1 MSAPLV
7 GVVIATRN
15 RSSSLVTTLDRLASL
30 PERPPVTVVDNA
42 STDGTSELL
51 ADRYPG
57 VDVLRLPA
65 NRGALARNDGVLA
78 LPARY
83 VAFSDDD
90 SWWEPGSLAAAV
102 ELMEANPRLGL
113 VAARTLV
120 GPGRAPDPLNT
131 ALAESPLDPR
141 PGLPGPAVLGF
152 LGCAAVARRSA
163 FLDVGG
169 YHPLLFFG
177 AEETLLAYDLAA
189 AGWDVC
195 YAPEV
200 TAVHHPAAD
209 PRARRSTLVR
219 RNEVLTSW
227 LRRPLPV
234 ALRDTWRL
242 VRDAPGDRAAWRALA
257 QLAPRLP
264 AALRGRRMLPAEV
277 EANVRRL
284 ERLEHG
290 HATG

>member
-1 MSAPLV
+1 MSTPSV

-15 RSSSLVTTLDRLASL
+15 RASSLVTTLDRLTSL
-30 PERPPVTVVDNA
+30 PERPPVLVVDNA
-42 STDGTSELL
+42 SADGTPELL
-51 ADRYPG
+51 ARRFPA
-57 VDVLRLPA
+57 VQVLALPR
-65 NRGALARNDGVLA
+65 NRGALARNDGVQS

-83 VAFSDDD
+83 IAFSDDD
-90 SWWEPGSLAAAV
+90 SWWEPGALAAAV
-102 ELMEANPRLGL
+102 ELMEANPGIGL
-113 VAARTLV
+113 VAARTEV
-120 GPGRAPDPLNT
+120 GPRRAPDPLN
-131 ALAESPLDPR
+131 AVLAGSPLTRR
-141 PGLPGPAVLGF
+141 PDLPGPPVLGF
-152 LGCAAVARRSA
+152 LGCAAVVRRSA

-195 YAPEV
+195 YAPRV
-200 TAVHHPAAD
+200 TAVHHPSNE

-242 VRDAPGDRAAWRALA
+242 AREARGDRAARRALG
-257 QLAPRLP
+257 QLVPRLP
-264 AALRGRRMLPAEV
+264 AAWRGRRTLPDAV
-277 EANVRRL
+277 EADVRRL
-284 ERLEHG
+284 ERLELS
-290 HATG
+290 HAAG